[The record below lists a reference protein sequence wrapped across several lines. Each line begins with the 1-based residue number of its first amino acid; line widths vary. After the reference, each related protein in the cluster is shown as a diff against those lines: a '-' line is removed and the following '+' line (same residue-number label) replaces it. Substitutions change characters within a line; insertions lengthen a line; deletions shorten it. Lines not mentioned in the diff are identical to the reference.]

1 MSEFRPKAVVMNVR
15 ERTRGWLNAVNLHWA
30 GVAVLALVC
39 LYLIVKMGLAW
50 KLANSQDAEALAQQR
65 VQLTVAQYAAKPLE
79 GLDVKLTKA
88 SEQADK
94 FYMERLPIG
103 YSEIATELGALKNAS
118 NVRLS
123 RLGYSQPLAGGAAGT
138 DKAMALIGP
147 DRFGGKLTEVQMDA
161 SLTGDY
167 RALIKFINGMERD
180 KVFFLINGVTLTGQQ
195 SGQVS
200 LRLRLTTY
208 LRGLVPADEADK
220 ANAADT
226 GSPLDDIDKAAA
238 AQQAK
243 AKSAQPGGK
252 R

>member
-1 MSEFRPKAVVMNVR
+1 MSGSRPKAVVMNVR
-15 ERTRGWLNAVNLHWA
+15 ERTRGWLNAINLHWA

-39 LYLIVKMGLAW
+39 LYLIVQMGLAW

-65 VQLTVAQYAAKPLE
+65 VQLKLAQYAAKPLQ
-79 GLDVKLTKA
+79 GLDVKLTEA
-88 SEQADK
+88 SKQADK
-94 FYMERLPIG
+94 FYMERLPVS
-103 YSEIATELGALKNAS
+103 YSEIASELGALRTAS

-123 RLGYSQPLAGGAAGT
+123 RVGYSQPVAGGAAGT
-138 DKAMALIGP
+138 DKTMALIGP
-147 DRFGGKLTEVQMDA
+147 DQFGGKLTEVQMDA

-167 RALIKFINGMERD
+167 RGLIQFINGLERD

-208 LRGLVPADEADK
+208 LRGIVPADEAAK
-220 ANAADT
+220 ANAAET
-226 GSPLDDIDKAAA
+226 GSALDDLDKAAA
-238 AQQAK
+238 AQSAK
-243 AKSAQPGGK
+243 QGGK